1 MRVNL
6 AAQVLSKSVA
16 DCFEYYDETDTIETQ
31 RFVRKFDRFFDM
43 LNTRN
48 LDEAYYKLKPD
59 LRAYRKK
66 DDTRF
71 EWLKVELLGYIEE
84 WKSCVSKKEGFNAT
98 QKKMMTLSEETI
110 EGLQITVGSFVEV
123 APFLLEQPEVKF
135 LYSVRFNQD
144 TVEAYFGL
152 Q

>member
-1 MRVNL
+1 M
-6 AAQVLSKSVA
+6 
-16 DCFEYYDETDTIETQ
+16 
-31 RFVRKFDRFFDM
+31 
-43 LNTRN
+43 
-48 LDEAYYKLKPD
+48 
-59 LRAYRKK
+59 
-66 DDTRF
+66 
-71 EWLKVELLGYIEE
+71 ELLGYIEE

-110 EGLQITVGSFVEV
+110 EGLQITGYQYRFYVSNIHICYASAVGSFVEV